1 MLSKQN
7 NAGDSTIPDFK
18 LYYKTIVPKPAW
30 YQHKNGQEDQWSRI
44 ENPEIKPCHQIF
56 DKGSKIYTGETRAS
70 SINCG
75 GKIGY
80 LYAEDRN

>member
-1 MLSKQN
+1 MDWMIEMKTETKKFWWLSGTC
-7 NAGDSTIPDFK
+7 ACGLSLI
-18 LYYKTIVPKPAW
+18 
-30 YQHKNGQEDQWSRI
+30 SRI